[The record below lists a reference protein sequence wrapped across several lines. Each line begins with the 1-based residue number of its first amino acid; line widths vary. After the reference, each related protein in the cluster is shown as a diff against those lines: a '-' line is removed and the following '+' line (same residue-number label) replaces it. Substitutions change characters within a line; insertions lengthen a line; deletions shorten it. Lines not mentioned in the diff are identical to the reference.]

1 MSLESI
7 LILSFYVAA
16 LGFILLKGRQPE
28 QKRFNVRWHLAD
40 MFHVE
45 PQRDHL
51 YDLHPSAPAPL
62 EKENGR
68 QRT

>member
-16 LGFILLKGRQPE
+16 LGFILLKGKKPE

-40 MFHVE
+40 LFHVE

-51 YDLHPSAPAPL
+51 YDLQPSAPAPL
-62 EKENGR
+62 EKNG